1 MTDYPGLAHID
12 IAALITAAGGN
23 PWQIDESLQ
32 CGDAA
37 SISELSRAFIAAGA
51 CTAQTYLEFEEAQTR
66 FRASWNHQNGEHPIN
81 DGVEVQRAT
90 ADLMVQRDHLPA
102 IGALLSGIAADLA
115 ETQRF
120 CGSAIR
126 TLNGQL
132 EYIDALVGQALR
144 HDHDTSDLENSSVTV
159 TSDTLSHVDSLREY
173 YSTKLTSAITELRFS
188 HGYDISVP
196 QIDSHADEAIDGYRE
211 RQRTADDAIST
222 QDSGAAARLRD
233 YTTATDPAAKPEARR
248 LAEERLADFRMAA
261 FVGPLPV
268 DPVLGGDARTRARN
282 RLQIQSRLE
291 RGAYD
296 LAAMTPDQATQTLDD
311 GERFGRVIATR
322 RVLDSLVSQGLSTIG
337 ASEVVSRITTYGGPG
352 MAGAEKALSASD
364 ARAYAKIA
372 NRVGKVGDL
381 VEFGMAINDWSSG
394 GSNED
399 LGGSAGAIVGG
410 TAGAWAAGALA
421 ATVAGPWTA
430 GAVAIIGD
438 LVGSGIGE
446 RLGGGVGSMLDPS
459 RVTSAGGRSW

>member
-1 MTDYPGLAHID
+1 MTDYPCLAHID

-23 PWQIDESLQ
+23 PWHIDDSLQ

-37 SISELSRAFIAAGA
+37 SISDLSRAFIAAGA
-51 CTAQTYLEFEEAQTR
+51 CTAQTYREFEQAQTR
-66 FRASWNHQNGEHPIN
+66 FRASWNHRNGENPIN
-81 DGVEVQRAT
+81 DSVEVQRAT
-90 ADLMVQRDHLPA
+90 TDLMVQRDHLPA
-102 IGALLSGIAADLA
+102 IGAVLSGIAADLA
-115 ETQRF
+115 EAQRF
-120 CGSAIR
+120 SGSTIR

-132 EYIDALVGQALR
+132 EYIDALVGQALI
-144 HDHDTSDLENSSVTV
+144 HDHDIADLENSSVTI
-159 TSDTLSHVDSLREY
+159 TSDTLSHVESLRAD
-173 YSTKLTSAITELRFS
+173 YSANLASATTELRFS

-196 QIDSHADEAIDGYRE
+196 ENDPHANEAIEGYRE
-211 RQRTADDAIST
+211 RQRAADDAVST

-233 YTTATDPAAKPEARR
+233 YAMATNPAATPEARR

-261 FVGPLPV
+261 FVGPLPN
-268 DPVLGGDARTRARN
+268 DPVLGGDARTRARG
-282 RLQIQSRLE
+282 RLQIQRRLE
-291 RGAYD
+291 QGAYD
-296 LAAMTPDQATQTLDD
+296 LPSMTPDQATQTLDD
-311 GERFGRVIATR
+311 GERFGRVLATR

-337 ASEVVSRITTYGGPG
+337 ASDVVSRMTTYGGPA
-352 MAGAEKALSASD
+352 MAGAEKTLSASD
-364 ARAYAKIA
+364 AKAYAKIA

-430 GAVAIIGD
+430 GAVAIVGD

-446 RLGGGVGSMLDPS
+446 RLGAGLGSMLDPS
-459 RVTSAGGRSW
+459 RVTGAGGRTW